1 MWDEISKELSLEGV
15 RPVTPDEEALDTIA
29 KMTEDT
35 ARRVITQQSSM
46 LEQRDKE
53 DVSEEKR
60 MYTEVCVR
68 ARARDIISAGVK

>member
-1 MWDEISKELSLEGV
+1 V

-68 ARARDIISAGVK
+68 ARDIITAGVNWPQCVCKGSKIIKV